1 MHSLTIEANPQ
12 GTINEGSKI
21 TVTADLGPALKS
33 TLKPASSL
41 LKPAS
46 SLLKPASNSKS
57 GERAEAKTNETKKKK
72 SSKDYTDEEKDKKKE
87 LKKELK
93 KEKKKEKQTLQ
104 ASSKATPAVLTS
116 TSPVNAQY

>member
-33 TLKPASSL
+33 T